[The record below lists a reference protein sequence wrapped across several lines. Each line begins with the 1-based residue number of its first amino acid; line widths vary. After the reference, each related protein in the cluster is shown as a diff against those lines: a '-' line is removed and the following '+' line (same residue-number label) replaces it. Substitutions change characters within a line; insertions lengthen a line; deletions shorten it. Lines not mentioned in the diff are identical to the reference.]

1 MLLKYRARLPYDV
14 WRKVCMHYMFVVER
28 MLPAEDANSVNK
40 DQSIAQKPS
49 GAADVSTRESV
60 LGDLSLSE
68 NVNGRDVLHEN
79 PEPHLGYMSAQC
91 HTWTADNAIV
101 PAPAAG
107 EGSEMMEWALV
118 SAGKVALQ
126 QVVHGLLHR
135 LLHQATA
142 SVRCMHATC

>member
-1 MLLKYRARLPYDV
+1 MLLTYRARLPYDA
-14 WRKVCMHYMFVVER
+14 WRQVCMHYMFLVER
-28 MLPAEDANSVNK
+28 MILAEEADSAHK
-40 DQSIAQKPS
+40 DQSIARRPS
-49 GAADVSTRESV
+49 GSMDVSTGEPV
-60 LGDLSLSE
+60 LGDLSYSE

-107 EGSEMMEWALV
+107 EGPEMMEWALV
-118 SAGKVALQ
+118 PAGKAALQ
-126 QVVHGLLHR
+126 QVVHGALHR
-135 LLHQATA
+135 LLHQAPT

>member
-49 GAADVSTRESV
+49 GAVDVSTRESV
-60 LGDLSLSE
+60 LGDLSHSE
-68 NVNGRDVLHEN
+68 NVNAHVLHEC
-79 PEPHLGYMSAQC
+79 PAPHLDYMSSQH
-91 HTWTADNAIV
+91 HTETAVNAVV

-107 EGSEMMEWALV
+107 EGPEMMEWALV
-118 SAGKVALQ
+118 PAGKAALQ
-126 QVVHGLLHR
+126 QVVHGALHR
-135 LLHQATA
+135 LLHQAPT